1 MLTTL
6 ESIFYGKKV
15 FLCVCGYL
23 SLDNSFSLGVIDVK
37 FSLSGLEL
45 DLSGER

>member
-6 ESIFYGKKV
+6 ESIFYRKKG
-15 FLCVCGYL
+15 FFFFGYL
-23 SLDNSFSLGVIDVK
+23 SHDNSFSLGVIDVK

-45 DLSGER
+45 DLSGEL